1 MQVGLKTLRWAD
13 ALPSVCSYGDGW
25 LQEVVGGERGLCC
38 MMAELLM
45 NAHPPIILLLLPRDR
60 MRDRG
65 REGGGMR
72 EIKDKVILGWG

>member
-1 MQVGLKTLRWAD
+1 
-13 ALPSVCSYGDGW
+13 
-25 LQEVVGGERGLCC
+25 

-60 MRDRG
+60 KRDRG

-72 EIKDKVILGWG
+72 EIKDKVILVWG